1 MISKEEIEELKSL
14 LFKDQLTQHGKRKL
28 IEYIEQLENKVREQ
42 EENIEDYERILDI
55 FDKREY
61 RKKYLEER
69 RKEEKGLLYPD
80 ADEIYKKYYELKE
93 DKQKLIDKLEKRR
106 KQNNDRYGMAIDN
119 DEFPEMY
126 EYSGQVKEDEYI
138 LKILKG
144 EKS

>member
-1 MISKEEIEELKSL
+1 MISKEEMKEALRVG
-14 LFKDQLTQHGKRKL
+14 DDRTV